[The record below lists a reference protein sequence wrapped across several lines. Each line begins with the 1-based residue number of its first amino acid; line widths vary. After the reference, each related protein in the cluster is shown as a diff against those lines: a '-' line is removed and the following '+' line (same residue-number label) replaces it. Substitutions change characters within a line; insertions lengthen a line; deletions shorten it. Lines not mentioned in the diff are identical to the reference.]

1 MNESGHHKSDQK
13 NVFGEPLE
21 PCSYDPLTGYY
32 RTGCCETGPG
42 DSGVHTVCAV
52 LTQEFLEYTKNK
64 GNDLSTPKPQYGFPG
79 LKPGD

>member
-1 MNESGHHKSDQK
+1 MDGQGHKSDQK

-21 PCSYDPLTGYY
+21 PCSYDPITGFY

-52 LTQEFLEYTKNK
+52 LTAEFLEYTKSK
-64 GNDLSTPKPQYGFPG
+64 GNDLSTPRP
-79 LKPGD
+79 